1 MGIRGG
7 RNMDEEL
14 ILIMARPY
22 IKDNTLSY
30 YEFDSIYGMLSRKE
44 QYITSD
50 ILEKNGIKLVDNE
63 SLLDFDQDK
72 SFDQDENFD
81 EDEDFDFEILYDEEI
96 FKDNESPEYV
106 SVNNVRQENEI
117 LCHLIQEG
125 NKQAVQDLC
134 VKNRKL
140 VDKYVIKFQ
149 KIHPNRLDFEDLEQV
164 GFMGLI
170 KAAKRFDLK
179 KGVAFSTYAVWWI
192 KQSISREIMD
202 NGYAIRI
209 PVHMMEMITKVSVM
223 DSKFA
228 MEGVSLEQR
237 IIEISKKLEIT
248 QDKVKECIILKNNY
262 LKYDSLN
269 SPVGENEESE
279 LVEFLSYEDTESVED
294 IVMRYALS
302 DKLSEILNGLKE
314 KERKIIKMRFG
325 FVDGRTM
332 TLEEIGKEFNVT
344 RERIRQIEEKVLKK
358 LRKPSENKGIKDFLN

>member
-72 SFDQDENFD
+72 SFDQDEDFD

-96 FKDNESPEYV
+96 FKDKESPEYV

-140 VDKYVIKFQ
+140 VDKYVVKYQ

-279 LVEFLSYEDTESVED
+279 LVEFLSYEDTKSVED

>member
-14 ILIMARPY
+14 ILKMASPY

-30 YEFDSIYGMLSRKE
+30 YDFDNIYSMLSRKE
-44 QYITSD
+44 QYKTSD
-50 ILEKNGIKLVDNE
+50 ILEKNGIKLVDAE
-63 SLLDFDQDK
+63 SILDFDKDK
-72 SFDQDENFD
+72 NFDQVENFD
-81 EDEDFDFEILYDEEI
+81 EDENFDFEILYDEEI
-96 FKDNESPEYV
+96 FKDNVSSEYV

-125 NKQAVQDLC
+125 NKQAVRDLC

-149 KIHPNRLDFEDLEQV
+149 KAHPNRLDFEDLEQV
-164 GFMGLI
+164 GFIGLI
-170 KAAKRFDLK
+170 KAAKKFDLK
-179 KGVAFSTYAVWWI
+179 KDVAFSTYAVWWI
-192 KQSISREIMD
+192 RQSISREIMD
-202 NGYAIRI
+202 NGYPIRI
-209 PVHMMEMITKVSVM
+209 PVHMMEKIAKVSIM

-228 MEGVSLEQR
+228 MEGLPLKQR
-237 IIEISKKLEIT
+237 IIEMSKELEIT

-262 LKYDSLN
+262 LNYDSLN
-269 SPVGENEESE
+269 SPVGEDDESE
-279 LVEFLSYEDTESVED
+279 LGEFISYEDTESVED
-294 IVMRYALS
+294 IVMRYALN
-302 DKLSEILNGLKE
+302 DKLSEVLNGLKE
-314 KERKIIKMRFG
+314 KERKIIKMRYG

-332 TLEEIGKEFNVT
+332 TLEEIGKEFNLT